1 MVQGIVF
8 VGIYR
13 SLVPG
18 TPFSVLLFIS
28 IILFYGWMILFYSI
42 LIESILFFPFSA
54 ADISAVL
61 LPGNRFG
68 ISA

>member
-1 MVQGIVF
+1 MVHGIVS

-28 IILFYGWMILFYSI
+28 IILFYGWMILF
-42 LIESILFFPFSA
+42 FPFSP

-68 ISA
+68 VSA